1 MGAGRR
7 SGELGGE
14 EENLSDW
21 LLPVTSSRDTI
32 VSVGKFARV
41 GVRKN
46 IIRSWIQ
53 AKEWTL
59 RPREAGALSRIPP
72 PRITCR
78 MNKNVDI
85 ER

>member
-59 RPREAGALSRIPP
+59 RPRVRG
-72 PRITCR
+72 
-78 MNKNVDI
+78 
-85 ER
+85 ERSLAYSPSSHYLPHE